1 MAEIAL
7 EFCAFKSFFGRL
19 IDFGTQGE
27 VGHVDAVLPSGEL
40 LGAQH
45 ESGLGGAPSGV
56 QIRPAR
62 YQMTCGGYNVLRVTI
77 AASTKTE
84 RAFYDFL
91 RAQIG
96 KPYDLKMIFG
106 FAAGRDW
113 RDPGAWICSELQAA
127 ACEAAKIFPHP
138 LRVWK
143 DRVTPQELLLLAS
156 ALGRVEQIR

>member
-27 VGHVDAVLPSGEL
+27 VGHVDAVLPNGDL

-45 ESGLGGAPSGV
+45 EAGLSGTPSGV

-62 YQMTCGGYNVLRVTI
+62 YQMACDGYNVLRVTI
-77 AASTKTE
+77 NVTAKQKDD
-84 RAFYDFL
+84 FYSFL
-91 RAQIG
+91 RDQLG
-96 KPYDLKMIFG
+96 KPYDIKMILG

-113 RDPGAWICSELQAA
+113 RNPGAWICSELQAA

-143 DRVTPQELLLLAS
+143 DRVTPQELLLLTS
-156 ALGRVEQIR
+156 ALGRVEQIM